1 MEALFMKHFTAHQSG
16 GPVMTF
22 LQFQCFAAAVEADT
36 FFDAADRLN
45 ITQSTLSKQIFKLEA
60 ELNVKLFDRSRRN
73 AVLTTAGRYFY
84 GYVKKELRQYDSMLS
99 RMDQFSVKSEN
110 HLKIGTL
117 PFLRQYHFAAP
128 LKHFAE
134 AHPEIAFSYEEAEE
148 PALLRNLDSNLYQLI
163 LVRGNLVS
171 ENRFRICPIL
181 TDYLCAVVPAGHPL
195 AMLPSCSIR
204 ALASERLILMSQYT
218 AIYRF
223 CIEQLRLAGIE
234 PHIIRTEKV
243 ESILDS
249 VAVGEGVSLLPA
261 QNVRIFHDSNTF
273 RLIPVNDIPPMQIVL
288 AQKKTAE
295 ETAAVRKFI
304 QFMKN
309 AAAPVSR
316 LHSVSPE
323 APADDLP

>member
-1 MEALFMKHFTAHQSG
+1 
-16 GPVMTF
+16 MTF

-181 TDYLCAVVPAGHPL
+181 TDYLC
-195 AMLPSCSIR
+195 SIR